1 MTTDK
6 PKPRRRWLQFSLR
19 TLFLVVMVLCV
30 WLAVITK
37 QTRDQRLSVEAI
49 RKVGGDV
56 VYAHVLEQ
64 SDPPGPG
71 WLRRLIGDEYFFS
84 VSILELNHSEVGD
97 RDLAAIMRLT
107 NIKRLYISNP
117 QITDAG
123 LLHLQGLTELRV
135 LDLGSTQTTDA
146 GLEYLR
152 ELTNLREL
160 NLPNTQV
167 TDEGVE
173 NLQQAL
179 PYCQITR

>member
-1 MTTDK
+1 MECFEFTIRI

-19 TLFLVVMVLCV
+19 TLFLVVMMLCV

-97 RDLAAIMRLT
+97 RDLAACGVYLEQTFVFTISSAIERPRFARRL
-107 NIKRLYISNP
+107 LSGY
-117 QITDAG
+117 
-123 LLHLQGLTELRV
+123 
-135 LDLGSTQTTDA
+135 
-146 GLEYLR
+146 
-152 ELTNLREL
+152 
-160 NLPNTQV
+160 
-167 TDEGVE
+167 GVSKSG
-173 NLQQAL
+173 L
-179 PYCQITR
+179 PYLFSRLCP